1 MFTQYF
7 RYAILAL
14 VIAIQAGTAPF
25 GWGQALTL
33 KSTPTQDKRVPA
45 GQSQEVEVAVSSG
58 ILQWQQS
65 DDGITWFNWTGHT
78 VSRVSVVVDQ
88 EVFLRCAITES
99 NCDPV
104 YSDVVRLIPIYLP
117 QLTTR
122 TVTEIQ
128 AATASSGGL
137 ILSDGNDPI
146 QSKGICWSTL
156 QNPDISGHKTEDGAG
171 SADFFSL
178 LTGLNPGAVYYVRA
192 YATNGVGTAYGN
204 ELSFTTLINA
214 TNPTVSTGAVTG
226 IAQHTAVCGGNVSDQ
241 GSSAVIARGVC
252 FGTSANPTLAG
263 AKTTNGSGTGAF
275 TSNLSGLSPNT
286 TFHVRAY
293 ATNSEGTAYGEDITF
308 TTLIN
313 AVLPTVTTYA
323 VSGITQTT
331 ATGGGNVTN
340 QGSSPVT
347 ARGVCFST
355 SANPTLAD
363 GITTDGTGTGVFMSS
378 LTGLNDNTTYY
389 VRAYATNGEGTAY
402 GTERTFKT
410 LVTPTLPTV
419 TTTAATSI
427 TNTSVTTGGN
437 VTSEGSSPVVLRG
450 VCWSGSPNPTK
461 NDIITADGAGP
472 GAYVSNI
479 TTLVANFTYYIR
491 AYATSVVGTAYGEE
505 IVVVTTGT
513 GTPLTVITAAV
524 TGISQTGATCG
535 GNVTHPGSSVVL
547 TRGVCWST
555 SANPTIADL
564 KTTDGSSLGSYTSS
578 ITGLSANTAYHV
590 RAYATNSQTTAY
602 GEDIP
607 FTTLPNASLPVLTTV
622 AISNIGQTTASSGG
636 SISSAGSGTVTARGV
651 CWSTSRNPGVRDDR
665 TSDGMGTGNF
675 RSEISGLT
683 PGTPYYVRA
692 YATNSTG
699 TGYGNELTFTT
710 GTSGL
715 PVVTTTVASDI
726 TAYGAKTGGNV
737 TSQGSTSV
745 TERGVCYGTTPDP
758 DISGFHIISGSGTGS
773 FISILPRLVSGRL
786 YYVRA
791 YATNR
796 SGTAYGNQI
805 SFTTLA
811 VPTVTT
817 AAVTNIEPWSV
828 TAGGNVTAQGS
839 SAVTARGVC
848 WGTAANPDLSD
859 SFFTQGSG
867 LGSYTVNVTGL
878 KQNTVYHVRAF
889 ATNAVGTDYGSDV
902 TFTTEALTV
911 MDGDGNVYNTVKI
924 GNQIWTAE
932 NLKTTKYVNGSDMI
946 NLTDNAA
953 WATTGSPA
961 YCWYNNDIS
970 NKDKYGALYNW
981 EAVRS
986 GKLEPEGWHIPTE
999 AEVETLLN
1007 YLGGYDLA
1015 GGKLKETGT
1024 TYWTEPNTG
1033 ATNETGFSGRPGGRR
1048 AETGAFQLAAYF
1060 GYIWTTTPFDPYSY
1074 FLYLQYGS
1082 SNAHVT
1088 ATWPASGLSI
1098 RLIKD

>member
-1 MFTQYF
+1 MHTMFTQYF

-14 VIAIQAGTAPF
+14 VIAIQAGTAPS
-25 GWGQALTL
+25 GKGQSITL
-33 KSTPTQDKRVPA
+33 KSAAVQERRIPA
-45 GQSQEVEVAVSSG
+45 GQTQEVELDVTSG
-58 ILQWQQS
+58 LLQWQQS

-99 NCDPV
+99 TCDPV

-122 TVTEIQ
+122 IVTEIQ

-146 QSKGICWSTL
+146 QSKGICWSST

-263 AKTTNGSGTGAF
+263 AKTTDGTGTGAF

-293 ATNSEGTAYGEDITF
+293 ATNS
-308 TTLIN
+308 
-313 AVLPTVTTYA
+313 
-323 VSGITQTT
+323 
-331 ATGGGNVTN
+331 
-340 QGSSPVT
+340 
-347 ARGVCFST
+347 
-355 SANPTLAD
+355 
-363 GITTDGTGTGVFMSS
+363 
-378 LTGLNDNTTYY
+378 
-389 VRAYATNGEGTAY
+389 EGTAY

-450 VCWSGSPNPTK
+450 VCWSGSPNPTE
-461 NDIITADGAGP
+461 NDIISADGAGP

-479 TTLVANFTYYIR
+479 TTLMPNFTYYIR

-505 IVVVTTGT
+505 IIVVTTGT

-607 FTTLPNASLPVLTTV
+607 FITPPNSSVPVLTTV

-651 CWSTSRNPGVRDDR
+651 CWSTSRNPGIRDDR
-665 TSDGMGTGNF
+665 TSDGFGTGNF

-745 TERGVCYGTTPDP
+745 TERGVCYGTSPDP
-758 DISGFHIISGSGTGS
+758 EISGLHVISGSGTGS
-773 FISILPRLVSGRL
+773 FTSVLARLATGRL

-817 AAVTNIEPWSV
+817 DAVTNIEPWSV

-839 SAVTARGVC
+839 SAVTVRGVC
-848 WGTAANPDLSD
+848 WGTEANPDLSD
-859 SFFTQGSG
+859 SYFTQGSG

-911 MDGDGNVYNTVKI
+911 LDGDGNVYNTVKI
-924 GNQIWTAE
+924 GNQIWTTE
-932 NLKTTKYVNGSDMI
+932 NLKTTKYVNGTNMI

-953 WATTGSPA
+953 WASTGSPA

-981 EAVRS
+981 EAVNS

-1015 GGKLKETGT
+1015 GGKLKEAGT
-1024 TYWTEPNTG
+1024 TYWTSPNTG

-1048 AETGAFQLAAYF
+1048 DETGAFQLAAYF